1 MTRTSDTAAPGAA
14 RRVVLHVA
22 QSVETGVAH
31 VLDDHL
37 RHQAGHGWQTVVACP
52 QGSLA
57 GIAARA
63 GAEVMS
69 WNATREPSP
78 VVFRE
83 MRDLARIIRHVDPT
97 LLHLHSAKA
106 GLVGRLVV
114 RGSRPTVFTPHAWS
128 WLAAQGTTRTL
139 ARHWER
145 VGARW
150 ADAVVCLSPAEL
162 GGATEARVPTTST
175 LLIPND
181 VDVHALR
188 AVAPGSRSSARDR
201 LGLPPEAP
209 IAVCC
214 ARLVPQKGQDL
225 LLAAWARTREMVPD
239 ARLIQVGD
247 GPDRPALE
255 KAAARTSGIHFAG
268 AQPRSEAIAWMK
280 AATVVV
286 CPSRYE
292 GMSLVPLEA
301 ATLGTPVVATRVQGM
316 DGDLPAPA
324 RRLVPPNDT
333 VALATALGDA
343 LADPHGG
350 NLAGRQAARWAED
363 QMGENRSVAR
373 TLALYDEVMF
383 ARHGTP
389 IMHRPSES
397 PVHPS
402 VTVSARSGS

>member
-1 MTRTSDTAAPGAA
+1 MSLAISAHSSVGA

-37 RHQAGHGWQTVVACP
+37 RHQARRGWQTVVACP

-57 GIAARA
+57 TIAARA
-63 GAEVMS
+63 GAEVIP
-69 WNATREPSP
+69 WNATREPSH
-78 VVFRE
+78 VVLRE
-83 MRDLARIIRHVDPT
+83 MRDLGRIIRQVDPT

-114 RGSRPTVFTPHAWS
+114 RGKRPTVFTPHAWS

-162 GGATEARVPTTST
+162 DESKDARVPMAATR
-175 LLIPND
+175 LIPND
-181 VDVHALR
+181 VDVRSLR
-188 AVAPGSRSSARDR
+188 AVAPDSRHSARDR
-201 LGLPPEAP
+201 LGLPPDAP
-209 IAVCC
+209 VAVCC

-225 LLAAWARTREMVPD
+225 LLEGWARVREMVPD
-239 ARLIQVGD
+239 ARLILVGD
-247 GPDRPALE
+247 GPDRPDLE
-255 KAAARTSGIHFAG
+255 RAAAHTSGVHFAG

-301 ATLGTPVVATRVQGM
+301 ASLGTPVVATKVQGM
-316 DGDLPAPA
+316 DSDLPEPA
-324 RRLVPPNDT
+324 RRLVPPSDPDALA
-333 VALATALGDA
+333 VALGSA
-343 LADPHGG
+343 LADPRVGD
-350 NLAGRQAARWAED
+350 LAGRQAARWAED

-373 TLALYDEVMF
+373 TLALYDEVML
-383 ARHGTP
+383 ARAGATGVP
-389 IMHRPSES
+389 A
-397 PVHPS
+397 V
-402 VTVSARSGS
+402 SGSPTQPTTAVRADSGS